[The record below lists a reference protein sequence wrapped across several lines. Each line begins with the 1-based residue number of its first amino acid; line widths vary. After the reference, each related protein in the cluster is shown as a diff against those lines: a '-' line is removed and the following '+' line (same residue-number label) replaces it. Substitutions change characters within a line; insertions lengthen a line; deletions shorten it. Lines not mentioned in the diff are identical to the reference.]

1 VPIRG
6 PCPAVSFLNKLGI
19 DDARQ
24 ANYRT
29 PSGICSER
37 KPRVTGFQKFV
48 IRAILGLGFA
58 VVATR
63 MFYGRVDIG
72 YIAGLAIILVGLAYF
87 AEYLRH
93 RKKR

>member
-1 VPIRG
+1 MRHM
-6 PCPAVSFLNKLGI
+6 
-19 DDARQ
+19 
-24 ANYRT
+24 
-29 PSGICSER
+29 
-37 KPRVTGFQKFV
+37 TGFQKFV

-72 YIAGLAIILVGLAYF
+72 YIVGLAVILVGLAYF

-93 RKKR
+93 RKNR